1 MPEKRALETKSFQ
14 KLKCDHKTVKIQLK
28 KWKINEENPQKG
40 IKRNNFNR
48 KENNRNSSVDT
59 IVL

>member
-1 MPEKRALETKSFQ
+1 M
-14 KLKCDHKTVKIQLK
+14 QLK